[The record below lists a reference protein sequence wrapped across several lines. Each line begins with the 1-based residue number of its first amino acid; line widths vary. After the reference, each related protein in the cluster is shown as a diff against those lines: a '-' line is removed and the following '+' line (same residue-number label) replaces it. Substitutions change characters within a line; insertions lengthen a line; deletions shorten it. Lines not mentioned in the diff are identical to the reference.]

1 MAMVNAG
8 ATGKRDRTRAA
19 LVEATLAIA
28 EEQGFEAVTLDA
40 VAARAGM
47 TKGAIYSNFRNKG
60 DLIWAA
66 ARGAS
71 TYLAPDLTPGSPI
84 PDQARAFA
92 RALLSMLPTFER
104 VRPFQAALQAYI
116 VTDPDMQARQQASQM
131 ALFATIDRYVEA
143 EFGERLRLP
152 ARSVTLA
159 IQALIRGF
167 LHQALST
174 PEAVSEDVV
183 TDAFQ
188 AVLLGAMVQPT
199 KTAR

>member
-1 MAMVNAG
+1 MVNTG

-19 LVEATLAIA
+19 LVDATLAIA
-28 EEQGFEAVTLDA
+28 KEQGFEAVTLDA

-66 ARGAS
+66 ARGSS
-71 TYLAPDLTPGSPI
+71 TYLAPDLTPGSAI

-92 RALLSMLPTFER
+92 RALLSMLPNFES
-104 VRPFQAALQAYI
+104 VRPFQAALQAY
-116 VTDPDMQARQQASQM
+116 VATDPDMQARQHASQM
-131 ALFATIDRYVEA
+131 ALFAAIDRYVET
-143 EFGERLRLP
+143 EFGERLTLP
-152 ARSVTLA
+152 VRSVTLA

-188 AVLLGAMVQPT
+188 AVLLGAVA
-199 KTAR
+199 KTPV